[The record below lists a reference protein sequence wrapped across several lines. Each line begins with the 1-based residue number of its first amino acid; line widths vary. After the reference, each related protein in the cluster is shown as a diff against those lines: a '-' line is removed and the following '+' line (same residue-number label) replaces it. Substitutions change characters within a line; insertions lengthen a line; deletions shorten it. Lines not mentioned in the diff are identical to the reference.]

1 MSAKKRI
8 MCFGDSL
15 TWGWIPTEEGAPTT
29 RYDLAERW
37 TGAMLER
44 LGAEFEI
51 VEEGLSARTTNID
64 DPTDPRLNGSAYLPS
79 ALASHLP
86 LDFVIVMLGTND
98 TKSYFHRSAYEIA
111 TGMSVLLG
119 QVGSSS
125 GGIGTP
131 YPAPIPMLV
140 APPPLESMP
149 HPWFQGMFEGG
160 QEKTREMAKH
170 YAALADFFKIE
181 FVDAGEFIRTEG
193 VDGIHF
199 TAQNNRDLGTAIAD
213 KVVSIL

>member
-1 MSAKKRI
+1 MSNQKRV

-15 TWGWIPTEEGAPTT
+15 TWGWIPTVEGAPTM
-29 RYDLAERW
+29 RYDINERW
-37 TGAMLER
+37 TGAMLAN
-44 LGAEFEI
+44 LGDDFEI
-51 VEEGLSARTTNID
+51 IEEGLSARTTNLD

-86 LDFVIVMLGTND
+86 IDYVVVMLGTND

-111 TGMSVLLG
+111 TGMSQLLI
-119 QVGSSS
+119 QVGQST
-125 GGIGTP
+125 GGVGTT
-131 YPAPIPMLV
+131 YPAPIPILI
-140 APPPLESMP
+140 APPPLEAMP

-181 FVDAGEFIRTEG
+181 FINAGEIIRTDG

-199 TAQNNRDLGTAIAD
+199 TTENNLDLGKSVAEKIN
-213 KVVSIL
+213 SIV

>member
-1 MSAKKRI
+1 MSNKKRI

-29 RYDLAERW
+29 RYDLDERW
-37 TGAMLER
+37 TGAMHAN
-44 LGAEFEI
+44 LGTDFEI

-86 LDFVIVMLGTND
+86 LDFVVVMLGTND

-111 TGMSVLLG
+111 TGMSQLLVHIG
-119 QVGSSS
+119 KSA
-125 GGIGTP
+125 GGVGTP
-131 YPAPIPMLV
+131 YPAPTPLLV
-140 APPPLESMP
+140 APPALEAMP
-149 HPWFQGMFEGG
+149 HPWFQGMFEGAHD
-160 QEKTREMAKH
+160 KTREMAKH
-170 YAALADFFKIE
+170 YASLADFFKVD
-181 FVDAGEFIRTEG
+181 FVDAGQVIRTDG

-199 TAQNNRDLGTAIAD
+199 TAQNNLDLGKAVAAKI
-213 KVVSIL
+213 VSIL